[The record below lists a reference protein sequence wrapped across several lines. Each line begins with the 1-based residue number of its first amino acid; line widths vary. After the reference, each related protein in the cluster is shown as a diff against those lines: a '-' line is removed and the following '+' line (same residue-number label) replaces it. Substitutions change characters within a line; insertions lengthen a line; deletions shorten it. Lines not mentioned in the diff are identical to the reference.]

1 MRNKKK
7 YRKKNIDFKY
17 ECSWSG
23 EGKTFLKLL
32 SLLIYGD
39 DWHAGGA
46 NWEAMNLVDNDREAD
61 FGQTFFVAVLIVVI
75 FLVAVALVG
84 KNDRVRVQ

>member
-1 MRNKKK
+1 
-7 YRKKNIDFKY
+7 
-17 ECSWSG
+17 
-23 EGKTFLKLL
+23 
-32 SLLIYGD
+32 
-39 DWHAGGA
+39 
-46 NWEAMNLVDNDREAD
+46 MNLVDNDREAD